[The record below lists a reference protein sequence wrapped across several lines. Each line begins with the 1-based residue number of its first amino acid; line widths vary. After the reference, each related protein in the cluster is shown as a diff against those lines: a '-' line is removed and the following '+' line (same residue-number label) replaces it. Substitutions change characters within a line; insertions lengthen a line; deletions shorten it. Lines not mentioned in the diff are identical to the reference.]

1 MSLLKVN
8 NLKVHYPIRGGFFRT
23 VKDHVRAV
31 DGVSFELEKG
41 ETYGLVGES
50 GCGKTT
56 TGRAIIGLNS
66 VTAGEIIF
74 EGEDLASLKRRDR
87 RKYIQDIQM
96 VFQDPYSS
104 LNARKNVLNI
114 IAEPL
119 RNFERLS
126 PTEEL
131 LRVQELVERVGLTPE
146 SIYKYPHQFS
156 GGQRQRIGIARA
168 LTLNPKLI
176 IADEPVSA
184 LDVSVQAQVL
194 NFMQDIQE
202 EFDLTYLFIS
212 HDLGIVRHMSDRL
225 GIMHNG
231 RLVEEGTRDDIFE
244 NAQHPYTKR
253 LLAAI
258 PEMEPEKRMDKKALR
273 EEVNRLYREQH
284 DAYYDEHGRV
294 YDLQPLTD
302 THSVALQGGA
312 KQ

>member
-8 NLKVHYPIRGGFFRT
+8 NLKVYYPIRGGFFRRVT
-23 VKDHVRAV
+23 DHVRAV
-31 DGVSFELEKG
+31 DGISFDLQPG

-50 GCGKTT
+50 GCGKST
-56 TGRAIIGLNS
+56 TGRTIIGLNKA
-66 VTAGEIIF
+66 TEGQIIF
-74 EGEDLASLKRRDR
+74 EGEDLAQLKRRDR
-87 RKYIQDIQM
+87 RKYIKDIQM

-104 LNARKNVLNI
+104 LNGRKNVLNT

-119 RNFERLS
+119 RNFERMS
-126 PTEEL
+126 PKEEL

-202 EFDLTYLFIS
+202 EFGLTYLFIS

-244 NAQHPYTKR
+244 DAQHPYTKR

-258 PEMEPEKRMDKKALR
+258 PEMDPQKRFEKKALR
-273 EEVNRLYREQH
+273 EEVNRLYKEKH
-284 DAYYDEHGRV
+284 DQYYDENGRV
-294 YDLQPLTD
+294 YDLKPLTD
-302 THSVALQGGA
+302 THSVALQ
-312 KQ
+312 